1 MSLPSLEQDAIPN
14 CPNANISVETD
25 LSRNPA
31 IEPRDASTL
40 TQEQQLLLNDVKI
53 QHRLHN
59 EKYIRQHPELL
70 ALVKGFMK
78 RILIERPDN
87 VEKFAGAY
95 FTDPNL
101 KETYKE

>member
-1 MSLPSLEQDAIPN
+1 MSLPSLEQDTILSR
-14 CPNANISVETD
+14 PNANISIETD

-31 IEPRDASTL
+31 IEPRDSTAL
-40 TQEQQLLLNDVKI
+40 TQEQQMLLNDVKI

-78 RILIERPDN
+78 QILIERPDN

-95 FTDPNL
+95 FTDSNL
-101 KETYKE
+101 KETYKK